1 MILIATEGMDDIVP
15 ARRIRLRA
23 KGRSHDGLSP
33 ELAWQR
39 LTMSGRLFL
48 SFWDLCLDNLP
59 QGRFER
65 RAIAAVDAGAMIRTA
80 RGGNTL
86 LCVIKDYLLAPHRAR
101 ERRRH
106 EELWAVL
113 RGNYHWSLAF

>member
-33 ELAWQR
+33 ELARQR

-48 SFWDLCLDNLP
+48 SFWDL
-59 QGRFER
+59 R
-65 RAIAAVDAGAMIRTA
+65 RAAEPVQASTYKPTA
-80 RGGNTL
+80 
-86 LCVIKDYLLAPHRAR
+86 
-101 ERRRH
+101 
-106 EELWAVL
+106 
-113 RGNYHWSLAF
+113 SLT

>member
-33 ELAWQR
+33 ELARQR

-80 RGGNTL
+80 RGGNLRITTF
-86 LCVIKDYLLAPHRAR
+86 VAGESEVKIVDPSRVS
-101 ERRRH
+101 
-106 EELWAVL
+106 AVETV
-113 RGNYHWSLAF
+113 G